1 MKIHEIVT
9 LCNQYGEN
17 TTLAEVRQSIQG
29 NKKYL
34 CPKCKG
40 TGSVTIEYKRNKTG
54 SITIEYN
61 GYPSGLPDSGF
72 VYQAAYREEECDL
85 CKGEGYT
92 STSKLMKPYMV
103 QDGWE

>member
-1 MKIHEIVT
+1 MRIHEIIA

-17 TTLAEVRQSIQG
+17 TTLAEIRQSIQG
-29 NKKYL
+29 KKKHL

-40 TGSVTIEYKRNKTG
+40 TG

-61 GYPSGLPDSGF
+61 GYPSGLPDSGW
-72 VYQAAYREEECDL
+72 VYEPAYREEECDL

-92 STSKLMKPYMV
+92 GKLMKPHMV